1 MSATPTPSEPEEGL
15 NLGLLCFIGAR
26 AVEARVLSALRQ
38 AGFDDVTT
46 AQGRIAA
53 RVGPEGT
60 RIGDLAEQ
68 ALVTKQTATA
78 TVDRLERAGYV
89 RRVPDPADARARLV
103 VIAERGEAAIR
114 VARVAEAE
122 IEAEWVRHLG
132 ATPARQLRTALERI
146 REIADPFR

>member
-1 MSATPTPSEPEEGL
+1 MAAQQEQDEL

-26 AVEARVLSALRQ
+26 AVETRVLAALAA
-38 AGFDDVTT
+38 AGFADITP
-46 AQGRIAA
+46 AQGRVAA
-53 RVGPEGT
+53 RLSPSGT

-89 RRVPDPADARARLV
+89 RRVQDPTDARARLV
-103 VIAERGEAAIR
+103 VIAERGEEAIK

-122 IEAEWVRHLG
+122 IEAEWVAHLG
-132 ATPARQLRTALERI
+132 VRAARELREALERI
-146 REIADPFR
+146 REIADPYA